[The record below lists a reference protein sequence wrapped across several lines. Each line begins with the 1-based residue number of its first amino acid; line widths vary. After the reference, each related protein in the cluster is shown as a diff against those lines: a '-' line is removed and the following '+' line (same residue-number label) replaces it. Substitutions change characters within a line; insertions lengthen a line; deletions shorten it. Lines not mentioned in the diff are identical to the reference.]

1 MTRDRIAPTLA
12 GVALIA
18 MLAGGCILQVVKL
31 VDINLGNISAVNG
44 AASAGKYVDLAAEN
58 STYKDNKDKFSD
70 VVDVAVLGTFKN
82 NLAAPVS
89 ADVWI
94 VEKPS
99 SSALLPNLAAVQSA
113 GGIKVW
119 SLALAANETKSL
131 TWDNSA
137 ALFTTAGKGALKSEL
152 EGDAIFTLYV
162 FGDTG
167 TYNVTATNASVAV
180 MIDVMPLGGP

>member
-1 MTRDRIAPTLA
+1 MTRERMVPTLA
-12 GVALIA
+12 AIA
-18 MLAGGCILQVVKL
+18 VLAVLAGGCLLQVVKL
-31 VDINLGNISAVNG
+31 VTIELGNISAVNG

-82 NLAAPVS
+82 NLGAAVK

-99 SSALLPNLAAVQSA
+99 GSALLPDLAAVQSA

-119 SLALAANETKSL
+119 SLALAANETKTL

-137 ALFTTAGKGALKSEL
+137 ALFTSAGKAALKSEL

-167 TYNVTATNASVAV
+167 TYSITVTNASVPV
-180 MIDVMPLGGP
+180 MIDVMPLGAP